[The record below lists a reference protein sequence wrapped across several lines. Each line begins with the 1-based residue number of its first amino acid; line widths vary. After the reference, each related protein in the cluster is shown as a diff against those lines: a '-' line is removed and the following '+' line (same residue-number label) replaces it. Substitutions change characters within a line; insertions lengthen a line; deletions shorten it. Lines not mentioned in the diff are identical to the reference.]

1 MPTAMIV
8 EPTMVS
14 LMFLPQ
20 LLLST
25 YYIGFSSRVWFIVKR
40 IRLRY
45 QDMKMYF
52 LLIYFL
58 LGSSDIE
65 AKAESHECTFS
76 FIPFLTKVFPC
87 RTDAEQ
93 SLESLRVYWKSEDDG
108 TLCHYFYLLADP
120 SASKKLLLDN
130 YKIMATEI
138 EKRGIDCIKDHR
150 GMYFG
155 TGEKIQKHVG
165 KILKWDESKLSR

>member
-1 MPTAMIV
+1 
-8 EPTMVS
+8 
-14 LMFLPQ
+14 
-20 LLLST
+20 
-25 YYIGFSSRVWFIVKR
+25 
-40 IRLRY
+40 
-45 QDMKMYF
+45 MKMYF

-65 AKAESHECTFS
+65 AKAESYECTFS

-108 TLCHYFYLLADP
+108 TLCHYFYFPMADP

-150 GMYFG
+150 NIFWYR
-155 TGEKIQKHVG
+155 G
-165 KILKWDESKLSR
+165 KNTKSMWKNSQSGREQVKQRI

>member
-1 MPTAMIV
+1 M
-8 EPTMVS
+8 
-14 LMFLPQ
+14 
-20 LLLST
+20 
-25 YYIGFSSRVWFIVKR
+25 
-40 IRLRY
+40 RY
-45 QDMKMYF
+45 LDMKMYI

-108 TLCHYFYLLADP
+108 TLCHYFYFPMADP

-150 GMYFG
+150 NIFWYRGKNTKSML
-155 TGEKIQKHVG
+155 EKFT
-165 KILKWDESKLSR
+165 KWDESKSSR

>member
-1 MPTAMIV
+1 M
-8 EPTMVS
+8 
-14 LMFLPQ
+14 
-20 LLLST
+20 
-25 YYIGFSSRVWFIVKR
+25 
-40 IRLRY
+40 RY

-93 SLESLRVYWKSEDDG
+93 SLESLRVYWKSEDDDE
-108 TLCHYFYLLADP
+108 LCHYFYFPIADP

-150 GMYFG
+150 NIFWYRGKNTKSML
-155 TGEKIQKHVG
+155 EKFS
-165 KILKWDESKLSR
+165 KWDENKSSK

>member
-1 MPTAMIV
+1 
-8 EPTMVS
+8 
-14 LMFLPQ
+14 
-20 LLLST
+20 
-25 YYIGFSSRVWFIVKR
+25 
-40 IRLRY
+40 
-45 QDMKMYF
+45 MKMYF

-108 TLCHYFYLLADP
+108 TLCHYFYFPMADP

-138 EKRGIDCIKDHR
+138 EKRGIDCIK
-150 GMYFG
+150 GSQECILVQGKKY
-155 TGEKIQKHVG
+155 KKHVG
-165 KILKWDESKLSR
+165 KILKVG